1 MLSLKP
7 GDRTLPSLASDRIF
21 AGMELLGLEGIRK
34 YFPSTGTLAVDGA
47 GFSVQRGEVHA
58 LVGENGAGKSTL
70 ARIMCGLEKPDTG
83 TVTVRGVKTSFT
95 SHRDAERLGIGL
107 VPQYS
112 MLASTLSA
120 AENVAL
126 GHEPLR
132 AGFFY
137 DRKKA
142 SYDLAL
148 LCNRYGFTLDPDL
161 PVSALP
167 NAQKREAEILRA
179 LARGADVLILD
190 EPTSILAEH
199 ETEALFALIRRLT
212 AVGAGVVY
220 ISHRSKEILN
230 LADRIT
236 VMRDGRVV
244 RTLPAA
250 GLEECDLADLIVR
263 ANACGLENSSTS
275 KPGEI
280 ALEFRDVSMKA
291 ASGSSFD
298 AIQGVNLAVHSG
310 EIVGV
315 VALGGNGLDVLEDL
329 ACGLT
334 KPDFG
339 SLQIM
344 GQAFAEIPI
353 RRLRSVIMA
362 YLPTDREQ
370 RGLCLSAK
378 VKDSLV
384 SKRLQAYGFLPFVGG
399 QVLDKDA
406 NQLMASFGI
415 KGDKDQPVMTL
426 SGGNKQRLVA
436 ARELDGFRPV
446 ILAAN
451 PAQGLDMAARTLLLQ
466 RLKSARDDGSAVL
479 LLTSDPEDLADLA
492 DRSFAL
498 YRGKL
503 ISVENSSLQDG
514 NLASILTGA
523 LT

>member
-1 MLSLKP
+1 
-7 GDRTLPSLASDRIF
+7 
-21 AGMELLGLEGIRK
+21 MELLGLRGIRK

-47 GFSVQRGEVHA
+47 DFTVSRGEVHA

-70 ARIMCGLEKPDTG
+70 ARIMCGLEKADAG
-83 TVTVRGVKTSFT
+83 TLRVRGTLADFA
-95 SHRDAERLGIGL
+95 SHRDAERLGIGI

-112 MLASTLSA
+112 MLAANLSA
-120 AENVAL
+120 AQNVAL
-126 GHEPLR
+126 GHEPLL

-148 LCNRYGFTLDPDL
+148 LCGRYGFSLDPDV
-161 PVSALP
+161 PVSSLP

-212 AVGAGVVY
+212 DAGAGIVY

-250 GLEECDLADLIVR
+250 GLQECDLADLIVR
-263 ANACGLENSSTS
+263 ANACALDDSSICQ
-275 KPGEI
+275 PGGTV
-280 ALEFRDVSMKA
+280 LQLRDVCMKA
-291 ASGSSFD
+291 PSGSAFD
-298 AIQGVNLAVHSG
+298 AIQDLNLAVRSG

-329 ACGLT
+329 ASGVAQ
-334 KPDFG
+334 PDRG
-339 SLQIM
+339 EILVY
-344 GQAFAEIPI
+344 GQPMVAVDP
-353 RRLRSVIMA
+353 RRLRTTIMA

-370 RGLCLSAK
+370 RGLCGTTR
-378 VKDSLV
+378 VKENLV
-384 SKRLQAYGFLPFVGG
+384 SKRLQDYGFAAFAKGVAP
-399 QVLDKDA
+399 DKDA
-406 NQLMASFGI
+406 DQLMTAFGI
-415 KGDKDQPVMTL
+415 KGNKNQTVRTL

-436 ARELDGFRPV
+436 ARELDGSRPIV
-446 ILAAN
+446 LAAN
-451 PAQGLDMAARTLLLQ
+451 PVQGLDMAARTHLFQ
-466 RLKSARDDGSAVL
+466 RLKAARDTGAAVL
-479 LLTSDPEDLADLA
+479 LLSPDPEDLADLA
-492 DRSFAL
+492 DRSYAL

-503 ISVENSSLQDG
+503 FPVEGGQLHEG
-514 NLASILTGA
+514 RLASLLTGVHS
-523 LT
+523 